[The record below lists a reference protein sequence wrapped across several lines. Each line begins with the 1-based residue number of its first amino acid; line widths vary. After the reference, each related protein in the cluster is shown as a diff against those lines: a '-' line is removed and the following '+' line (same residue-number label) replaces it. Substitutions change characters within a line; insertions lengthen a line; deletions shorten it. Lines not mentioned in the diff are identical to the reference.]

1 MQLKPAQVTFR
12 WKSCGENA
20 QQVHSYQPRL
30 AEDMQ
35 TKAPGHPNSKR
46 VLSKLRNRCGLI
58 DFAGHRTL
66 VSEPEDPE
74 PRAKRQDT
82 AMATAIT
89 RPSEDFKTSALGPHT
104 YVLYPHVTVREADI
118 GRGNA
123 QGHSTNKQLSYSL

>member
-1 MQLKPAQVTFR
+1 MWT
-12 WKSCGENA
+12 N
-20 QQVHSYQPRL
+20 RL
-30 AEDMQ
+30 LGTELWSQ
-35 TKAPGHPNSKR
+35 SQK
-46 VLSKLRNRCGLI
+46 V
-58 DFAGHRTL
+58 
-66 VSEPEDPE
+66 PE

-89 RPSEDFKTSALGPHT
+89 RPSEEFKTSALGPHT